1 LVKVR
6 ESVPPSVK
14 FPKLRG
20 GYAVCVGC
28 GSELTVAV
36 APLLLVHVTAW
47 PTFMVTT
54 EGEKPFCD
62 SVTAFC
68 CCITDEE
75 GLASIAVGL
84 TVVVEDPELVEGVG
98 ETFGPAGYPPLFAK
112 TK

>member
-1 LVKVR
+1 VPALVKVR

-36 APLLLVHVTAW
+36 APLLLVHVTVW

-54 EGEKPFCD
+54 EGEKPFCE
-62 SVTAFC
+62 SVTTFC

-84 TVVVEDPELVEGVG
+84 TDSCWVVVGD
-98 ETFGPAGYPPLFAK
+98 TFGHTGYPPLFAK